1 MTIALRAPIL
11 LATCLAVSPAYA
23 QPSSLLGEVVRKGQ
37 TVEVIDDEG
46 REITGKVSLVS
57 QAALHLVSDGTAT
70 EIPFARITQIARPTD
85 SLANGALIGLAAG
98 AAFGVL
104 GATVGTGDCDDYF
117 GPCFEGPR
125 YVIGS
130 ALIFGAI
137 GAGIGVGIDA
147 LVRHNRI
154 VYRRDAKLTARVV
167 PIVGRGRAGAAM
179 TLRWKGSSVE

>member
-1 MTIALRAPIL
+1 MTIALRASVL
-11 LATCLAVSPAYA
+11 LAICLAVAPVQA
-23 QPSSLLGEVVRKGQ
+23 QPPPLLGEVVRKGQ

-57 QAALHLVSDGTAT
+57 QAALHLVRDGTAT
-70 EIPFARITQIARPTD
+70 EIAFARITQIARPTD

-104 GATVGTGDCDDYF
+104 GATVGTDDCDDYF
-117 GPCFEGPR
+117 APCFEGPR

-130 ALIFGAI
+130 ALIFGGI

-147 LVRHNRI
+147 LIRRNRV
-154 VYRRDAKLTARVV
+154 VYRRDGPTAHVV
-167 PIVGRGRAGAAM
+167 PVVGRGAKAVVVS
-179 TLRWKGSSVE
+179 LRWGKDAG